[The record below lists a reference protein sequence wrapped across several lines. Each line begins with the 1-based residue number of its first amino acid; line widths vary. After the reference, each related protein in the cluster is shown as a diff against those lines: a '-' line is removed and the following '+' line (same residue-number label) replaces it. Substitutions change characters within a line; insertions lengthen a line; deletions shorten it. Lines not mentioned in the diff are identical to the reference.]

1 MNNLKKLEVKRLIK
15 ELDFIE
21 SDFEYKNEL
30 INQIQSEFIN
40 DVNSYLDLNPE
51 LKKVFEDQINLR
63 IEQTINKKISD
74 STRMVEHNEN
84 LDDDT
89 SESVDDTD
97 PKLRKLYREIVKK
110 THPDKIGDE
119 RMNDI
124 YIKASKGYDKKD
136 NIVIY
141 SICDELGID
150 YDLDGVDLLLSEKIE
165 NTKSKINFLQST
177 FTWQWYYTHNMDEKR
192 KIIIDYV
199 NRQII

>member
-74 STRMVEHNEN
+74 STRMVEYNEN
-84 LDDDT
+84 LDD
-89 SESVDDTD
+89 E
-97 PKLRKLYREIVKK
+97 L
-110 THPDKIGDE
+110 
-119 RMNDI
+119 DI
-124 YIKASKGYDKKD
+124 I
-136 NIVIY
+136 
-141 SICDELGID
+141 LG
-150 YDLDGVDLLLSEKIE
+150 
-165 NTKSKINFLQST
+165 
-177 FTWQWYYTHNMDEKR
+177 
-192 KIIIDYV
+192 
-199 NRQII
+199 